1 MTKLHLILLGDSDIS
16 RWPTELFPS
25 WSGGLDKEHDV
36 VCPVQVHGCSG
47 ATFEQVVMDQFLPLV
62 VNNNNNLENNN
73 KKNNNVDRGLGRRYA
88 CCEEDTNTW
97 IVIVCCAGENDVGN
111 GIDVE
116 DSLRAFDTLLE
127 HNQFYHHLIFLG
139 PKFEPWL
146 EDDIESRR
154 HYIKLSKG
162 FRRRCEGRK
171 NVTFCDCLTM
181 FCGETATL
189 PGAVMGG
196 RAQADPKFFRNDGL
210 HLNEEGYRIWKQIVE
225 QELEKVMS
233 TDSQGI

>member
-25 WSGGLDKEHDV
+25 WSGGVDKEHDV

-47 ATFEQVVMDQFLPLV
+47 ATLEQVVMDQFLPLIV
-62 VNNNNNLENNN
+62 NINNNNNIGHG
-73 KKNNNVDRGLGRRYA
+73 RGRCA
-88 CCEEDTNTW
+88 CCEEDTNAM

-116 DSLRAFDTLLE
+116 TSLRAFDTLLE
-127 HNQFYHHLIFLG
+127 HDQSYHHLIFLG

-171 NVTFCDCLTM
+171 NVTF
-181 FCGETATL
+181 
-189 PGAVMGG
+189 
-196 RAQADPKFFRNDGL
+196 
-210 HLNEEGYRIWKQIVE
+210 
-225 QELEKVMS
+225 
-233 TDSQGI
+233 